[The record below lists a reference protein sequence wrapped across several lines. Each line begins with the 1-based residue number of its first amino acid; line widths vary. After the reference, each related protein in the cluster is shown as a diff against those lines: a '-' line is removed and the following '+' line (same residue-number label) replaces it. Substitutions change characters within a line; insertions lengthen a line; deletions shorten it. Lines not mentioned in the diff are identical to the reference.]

1 MLATSLWMTMAMA
14 VAADA
19 KAAVST
25 SDAVIPVCHIVSL
38 ERQEV
43 PGADAGVL
51 TQMVAKE
58 GMRVT
63 KGMELGRVDDRES
76 RAQLNIKQ
84 FELEAADQEANSDV
98 GIRYQAKTAD
108 VAEAFWEKLKQANR
122 GAKGAVSDIE
132 VQRAKLEW
140 DKAKLGIEKETEQN
154 LSNKLTAKAKKAE
167 VEAAKVVVNRRIL
180 VAPFDGVV
188 LKISKHPGEW
198 VAPGEPVVEIVR
210 VDRLSIRGGLVADQ
224 WLPSDIDGRDVTV
237 EVALPRGRIEK
248 VPGKVV
254 FVSPV
259 VSGGKLDVWAE
270 IDTPMEKDGRP
281 LVPAG
286 LTAMMT
292 IHVSKPAKVA
302 DAHPPAAAPRG
313 APSGKATTKK

>member
-1 MLATSLWMTMAMA
+1 MRLPVFEERCLMFASSLWMTVAMA

-19 KAAVST
+19 KAVAAPAA
-25 SDAVIPVCHIVSL
+25 DAVIPVCQIVSL

-43 PGADAGVL
+43 PGADAGIL
-51 TQMVAKE
+51 IEMVAKE
-58 GMRVT
+58 GMKVT
-63 KGMELGRVDDRES
+63 KGMKLGRVDDRES
-76 RAQLNIKQ
+76 SAQLNIKQ
-84 FELEAADQEANSDV
+84 FEYEAAQQEADSDI
-98 GIRYQAKTAD
+98 GIRYQDATAK
-108 VAEAFWEKLKQANR
+108 VAEAFWEKLRQANR

-132 VQRAKLEW
+132 IQRAKLEW
-140 DKAKLGIEKETEQN
+140 DKALLGIEKETEQN

-167 VEAAKVVVNRRIL
+167 VEAAKVVVNRRVL

-198 VAPGEPVVEIVR
+198 VAPGEPVIEIVR
-210 VDRLSIRGGLVADQ
+210 VDRLSIRGHLVADR

-270 IDTPMEKDGRP
+270 IDTPMERDGRP

-286 LTAMMT
+286 LTAIMT
-292 IHVSKPAKVA
+292 IHVTKP
-302 DAHPPAAAPRG
+302 
-313 APSGKATTKK
+313 T